1 MKIRGGCHCGNIG
14 FELDFPGEP
23 KDLAVRACTCSFCV
37 KHGGAW
43 TSHREGRLVAK
54 LKDASRVSRYRMGTG
69 TAEFYVCARCGA
81 VPLVTS
87 EIDSRLYAVVNVNTF
102 EGVDAAALTRAPV
115 SFEGEA
121 VDARLSRR
129 RQRWIADV
137 IVLST

>member
-1 MKIRGGCHCGNIG
+1 MKIRGGCHCGNIA

-23 KDLAVRACTCSFCV
+23 KDLAVRACGCSFCV

-54 LKDASRVSRYRMGTG
+54 LKDPSRVSKYRMGSG

-81 VPLVTS
+81 VPLATS
-87 EIDSRLYAVVNVNTF
+87 DIDSRLYAVVNVNTF
-102 EGVDAAALTRAPV
+102 EGVDSAALTRAPV

-137 IVLST
+137 VVLST